1 MGKSKRYITFLFSF
15 LFFSFGHFVYFV
27 LQEAKR
33 YKLEQDLMKIR
44 VEKEVAVRMALEETD
59 KTSKLELFELKRRML
74 DLFSDNYEYAT
85 IFSSLLFSPLLS
97 SSPLL
102 LFLFSSSPLLL
113 SSLLSSLLLSSL
125 LSLLASVLIRH

>member
-15 LFFSFGHFVYFV
+15 LFFSFGYFVYFV

-74 DLFSDNYEYAT
+74 DLFSDNFEYAT
-85 IFSSLLFSPLLS
+85 IFSSL
-97 SSPLL
+97 
-102 LFLFSSSPLLL
+102 LFSSSPLLL
-113 SSLLSSLLLSSL
+113 SSLLSSPLFTCERTNQTLG
-125 LSLLASVLIRH
+125 VD